1 MKIVFVSNFINH
13 YQVTVAD
20 ALYDLCNGQY
30 FFVETSEVPQERRS
44 GGFDIIE
51 RPYVIRTW
59 KGPEEQKK
67 AHRVCLEADVL
78 VCLSELCT
86 LPYRVERLRAGK
98 LTFEYAERWL
108 KRGVINAFSKTCLVN
123 HFYYYFRF
131 RNKPFYKLCAGA
143 YVANDEYLLRSFVGK
158 CYKFGYFS
166 KVGPLD
172 VEKVLEEK
180 DKSVVRILWCARMIG
195 WKRPE
200 MVVDLARR
208 LSESRLNVEINMV
221 GTGKLLK
228 KIQKSIADNHL
239 ENVLHLMG
247 GIPNEKVLDLMKS
260 HHVFLLTSTRREGWG
275 VVVNEAMANACCVV
289 SSDAVGSVPYLIQ
302 DGVNGRLF
310 RSGDGDS
317 LYKAVEELVL
327 GRERREQLT
336 RQAYKTISEDWSPER
351 AAGNFVRLCES
362 LLSNRKCEIKEGPCS
377 PAEPYF
383 R

>member
-1 MKIVFVSNFINH
+1 MTIVFVSNFINH

-20 ALYDLCNGQY
+20 ALYELCNGQY
-30 FFVETSEVPQERRS
+30 RFIETSEVPEERRK

-51 RPYVIRTW
+51 RPYLIRTW
-59 KGPEEQKK
+59 KGSEQEKI
-67 AHRVCLEADVL
+67 ARRICLEADVL
-78 VCLSELCT
+78 VYLSELCT
-86 LPYRVERLRAGK
+86 LPYRIERLSQGK

-108 KRGVINAFSKTCLVN
+108 KRGFINAFSKTCLVD
-123 HFYYYFRF
+123 HLYYFRF
-131 RNKPFYKLCAGA
+131 RNKPLYKLCAGA
-143 YVANDEYLLRSFVGK
+143 YVANDEYLMHSFVGK

-166 KVGPLD
+166 EIRPMD

-208 LSESRLNVEINMV
+208 LSESKLNVEINMI
-221 GTGKLLK
+221 GTGRLLK
-228 KIQKSIADNHL
+228 KIQKSIADYQL
-239 ENVLHLMG
+239 GNVLHLMG
-247 GIPNEKVLDLMKS
+247 GMPNRKVLDLMKS
-260 HHVFLLTSTRREGWG
+260 HHIFLLTSTRREGWG

-289 SSDAVGSVPYLIQ
+289 SSDAVGSVPYLIE

-310 RSGDGDS
+310 RSGDGNS

-327 GRERREQLT
+327 DKGQREQLT
-336 RQAYKTISEDWSPER
+336 RQAYKTISEEWSPER
-351 AAGNFVRLCES
+351 AAGNFVQLCES
-362 LLSNRKCEIKEGPCS
+362 LLSNRKCEIQEGPCS